1 MILKRFVKEMRA
13 FCYINIYF
21 MSDFDNRKNG
31 FWQILFMFCRKSNQY
46 KEERR
51 GKRLGAYSC
60 AN

>member
-21 MSDFDNRKNG
+21 MSDLYKL
-31 FWQILFMFCRKSNQY
+31 QILGFCLCFVAKVN